1 MFRVRIQKLGSLI
14 GLLAILMAV
23 LAPTVS
29 QALASNHRLSN
40 ALATY
45 CSVESVG
52 DSSRHDSRSHHSAAA
67 HWQACAYCNFLTHS
81 PTLPGG
87 AAPVSVTLSAA
98 QSPVPQAAVEI
109 RDASV
114 HTAAQPRAPPVFS

>member
-23 LAPTVS
+23 LAPTIS
-29 QALASNHRLSN
+29 QALASNHRLSD

-52 DSSRHDSRSHHSAAA
+52 DSSRHDSKAHHSATA
-67 HWQACAYCNFLTHS
+67 HWQACAYCNLLTDL

-87 AAPVSVTLSAA
+87 AAPVAVTLSVA
-98 QSPVPQAAVEI
+98 QAPVPQAPVEI
-109 RDASV
+109 RAAAV